1 MERQRITP
9 RRDWQAQLESVGFH
23 FHSLDGGYWDES
35 ACYRLSAGEVDTLEA
50 ATEELHRMS
59 LAAVE
64 AIVDRASFQ
73 HFALSDWAARQVT
86 ESWRAKAPSLYG
98 RFDLR
103 YDGKSAPKLLEYN
116 ADTPTSLIEAAVAQW
131 NWLQSVRRDSDQ
143 FNSIHEK
150 LIARWEA
157 IRATL
162 PGIPPVVYFT
172 CVKDSEE
179 DIGNLEYL
187 RDTALQAG
195 IDSRLVH
202 IEDVGWSEAD
212 QCFVD
217 LEDRPIRALFKLYP
231 WEWMM
236 REDFGPRVPQARLSV
251 IEPAWKILL
260 SCKAILAVLWELYP
274 DHPNLLPAYFEAG
287 RLGERFVRKPL
298 YSREGANVEIHGPR
312 GVYAQPGSYGAEGSI
327 YQAYAPLPEFDGNYP
342 VVGSW
347 IVGDLPAGIGIR
359 EDVTPVT
366 SNTSRFIPHYF
377 D

>member
-1 MERQRITP
+1 MERRRIAV
-9 RRDWQAQLESVGFH
+9 RSDWQAQLESIGFH

-35 ACYRLSAGEVDTLEA
+35 ACYRFSSEEVDILEA
-50 ATEELHRMS
+50 ATVELHRMS

-64 AIVDRASFQ
+64 VLVERGTFEHYALPEG
-73 HFALSDWAARQVT
+73 FARNVID
-86 ESWRAKAPSLYG
+86 SWRAQAPSVYG

-103 YDGKSAPKLLEYN
+103 YDGKAPPKLLEYN

-131 NWLQSVRRDSDQ
+131 NWLQAVRPDSDQ

-150 LIARWEA
+150 LIARWQSV
-157 IRATL
+157 RATL
-162 PGIPPVVYFT
+162 PGIPPAMYFS
-172 CVKDSEE
+172 CVKSNEE
-179 DIGNLEYL
+179 DLGNIEYL

-195 IDSRLVH
+195 IDARFIYV
-202 IEDVGWSEAD
+202 EDLGFSEAE

-217 LEDRPIRALFKLYP
+217 LEENPIRALFKLYP

-236 REDFGPRVPQARLSV
+236 REAFGAKLARSRLTV
-251 IEPAWKILL
+251 VEPNWKILL

-274 DHPNLLPAYFEAG
+274 DHPNLLPSYFAPDK
-287 RLGERFVRKPL
+287 LGKNFVRKPL

-312 GVYAQPGSYGAEGSI
+312 GVYAQPGSYGAEGAI

-342 VVGSW
+342 VIGSW
-347 IVGDLPAGIGIR
+347 IIGDAPAGIGIR
-359 EDVTPVT
+359 EDATPIT
-366 SNTSRFIPHYF
+366 SNASRFIPHYF

>member
-1 MERQRITP
+1 MERQRLTA
-9 RRDWQAQLESVGFH
+9 RSDWQTQLESVGFH

-35 ACYRLSAGEVDTLEA
+35 ACYRFSADEVDTLEA
-50 ATEELHRMS
+50 ATTELHAMC
-59 LAAVE
+59 LAAAESLVARGTFE
-64 AIVDRASFQ
+64 
-73 HFALSDWAARQVT
+73 HYALPDGYAQQVT
-86 ESWRAKAPSLYG
+86 ASWRAHAGSVYG

-103 YDGKSAPKLLEYN
+103 YDGKSPPKLLEYN

-131 NWLQSVRRDSDQ
+131 NWLQAVRPAHDQ

-150 LIARWEA
+150 LIARWQCV
-157 IRATL
+157 RATL
-162 PGIPPVVYFT
+162 PGIPPVLYFT
-172 CVKDSEE
+172 CVKNNEE
-179 DIGNLEYL
+179 DVGNIEYL

-195 IDSRLVH
+195 IDARFIY
-202 IEDVGWSEAD
+202 IEDLGWSEGS

-217 LEDRPIRALFKLYP
+217 LEERPIRALFKLYP

-236 REDFGPRVPQARLSV
+236 REAFGPKLAQSRLAV
-251 IEPAWKILL
+251 VEPAWKILL

-274 DHPNLLPAYFEAG
+274 DHPNLLPSYFEPDK
-287 RLGERFVRKPL
+287 LGKSFVRKPL

-342 VVGSW
+342 VIGSW
-347 IVGDLPAGIGIR
+347 IINDASAGMGIR

-366 SNTSRFIPHYF
+366 SNASRFIPHYF